1 MERLLNDPDFHTFCN
16 EFLPSLDTGVSELI
30 IKTEKYKESK
40 IRDDAELLEDVLED
54 LEKGEKAVS
63 IIFDNDTPAVV
74 MFENGELVIKTLAY
88 YHQTKDKQKVLF
100 DFNEESDGTRKLT
113 EFLSVFY
120 RLKSQ
125 ADTIVID
132 EIERSIHPALIR
144 EILKK
149 LAVEKKAKGQLVFT
163 THEAGL
169 LDLGLFRQDEIWFA
183 EKKDLGAT
191 KFYPLSDFA
200 IRPDL
205 NIEKGYLLGRFG
217 AIPSLAHL
225 KKLDWKSFFP

>member
-1 MERLLNDPDFHTFCN
+1 MVIRADELPEGIVEKLLNGPGFPAFCN

-54 LEKGEKAVS
+54 LEKGEKAVP
-63 IIFDNDTPAVV
+63 ILFDNDTPAVV
-74 MFENGELVIKTLAY
+74 MFENGELVIKTLAS

-132 EIERSIHPALIR
+132 EIERSIHPSLIR

-149 LAVEKKAKGQLVFT
+149 LAVEKKSERAKGKVIFPPIEEMFT
-163 THEAGL
+163 ITPL
-169 LDLGLFRQDEIWFA
+169 LFLR
-183 EKKDLGAT
+183 K
-191 KFYPLSDFA
+191 
-200 IRPDL
+200 
-205 NIEKGYLLGRFG
+205 
-217 AIPSLAHL
+217 
-225 KKLDWKSFFP
+225 